1 VSPNS
6 FIEIIGGRRHANPSS
21 AIGCLFS
28 ITIAASQPS
37 DRRSMTLGN
46 MRELWEQRLIAL
58 CLNDACG
65 HEGLIVYIHGYIF
78 ITFKSKQADRTN
90 F

>member
-1 VSPNS
+1 MAGCEKNDRIHGRKTSVSLSGTRSMKLLQLKRFVSPNS

-46 MRELWEQRLIAL
+46 MREL
-58 CLNDACG
+58 
-65 HEGLIVYIHGYIF
+65 
-78 ITFKSKQADRTN
+78 
-90 F
+90 